1 MARWIPTKRQ
11 KYGVGECSPGRGAA
25 LPGAKLGGGQRA
37 LGARVARVGVRL
49 PLPCGVQP
57 DRRPAPDA
65 LRGALPP
72 QQSGGGMGDE
82 VLSPPPEPRG
92 EDHFGLWEAE
102 CLKVQ
107 LGSGA
112 GPLAPL
118 PRARG
123 PVIVETSKARVL
135 AGCSFG
141 APAPG
146 LAPLLLVVRFHSG
159 VCKAEVGRGLAA
171 RLSQR
176 LLPPFLRFSLKPQSE
191 ESGVESRPP
200 HFLPGTGMLITVVK

>member
-1 MARWIPTKRQ
+1 M
-11 KYGVGECSPGRGAA
+11 GA
-25 LPGAKLGGGQRA
+25 
-37 LGARVARVGVRL
+37 
-49 PLPCGVQP
+49 
-57 DRRPAPDA
+57 
-65 LRGALPP
+65 
-72 QQSGGGMGDE
+72 E

-112 GPLAPL
+112 GPPAPV

-159 VCKAEVGRGLAA
+159 VCNWQTSAEGL
-171 RLSQR
+171 
-176 LLPPFLRFSLKPQSE
+176 LLACPSAFCLLFSGSL
-191 ESGVESRPP
+191 
-200 HFLPGTGMLITVVK
+200 